1 MPRGGQPEARV
12 DLDTLLNGLADLIA
26 DDVIVAELD
35 PPPGAAPRI
44 LWCNA
49 AFTARA
55 GYPLEEIAGRP
66 LDVLHGPE
74 TEAEAAGRL
83 LAAMRARRPAAE
95 MIVHHRADGRPDWFH
110 LRLQQVVDARDGRG
124 FHLLTR
130 RHMNERHGPG
140 ALAAARAEA
149 EEAQQLLWE
158 AIEALPH
165 AFVIYG
171 PDDRLVM
178 CNARYHETYAASAP
192 SMVPG
197 ASFEEVIR
205 YGLAHGQYPSA
216 VGREA
221 DWLQERLERHRNPGQ
236 PVEQALPDDRY
247 VLLQEIRTGSGHT
260 VGFRVDITEFKRQQR
275 QIERHAREV
284 ARATEEAERRARTD
298 MLTGLANRR
307 GLDAFFE
314 RMRHGG
320 EAGGRVAFL
329 HVDLDRFK
337 QINDT
342 MGHAAGDHVLCHVA
356 DILRACVRPGDC
368 VARVGGDEFAVVLCP
383 VDDRATAERIAA
395 RIIER
400 CATPVTFEG
409 KPCVFGASVGIA
421 TCPDSPLDKLME
433 DADLALYEAKGG
445 GRNRSAL
452 FTPALRSAA
461 ERRKEMADELLAAL
475 ETGGIVA
482 HFQPQVAAADGGLAG
497 LEALARWEHPAR
509 GLLSPA
515 AFLDVADDLGVTA
528 EIDAIVLRHALSAAR
543 NLIDAGVALPKVS
556 VNVSFDRLMQGDP
569 AAQLEQAGPLP
580 CRLAF
585 ELLETIDFDSTG
597 STLVWILDAL
607 RERGVEIEMD
617 DFGSGH
623 ASITTLLKLRPGRIK
638 LDRQLVAAMDGPVPG
653 ADDLVKAI
661 GDMARALDIGMT
673 AEGVETQAQA
683 DRLRAL
689 GCDVL
694 QGFLYARP
702 LCEADLRAWLA
713 ARGDGRPPAAA
724 PGLRRA

>member
-1 MPRGGQPEARV
+1 M
-12 DLDTLLNGLADLIA
+12 DLDYLLTGLADLIE
-26 DDVIVAELD
+26 DDVLVTELD
-35 PPPGAAPRI
+35 APEGSAPRI
-44 LWCNA
+44 RWCNA
-49 AFTARA
+49 AFTAHA
-55 GYPLEEIAGRP
+55 GYPLEEVAGRP
-66 LDVLHGPE
+66 LDILHGPE
-74 TEAEAAGRL
+74 TEATAAERL

-95 MIVHHRADGRPDWFH
+95 MLVHHDAEGRPGWFH
-110 LRLQQVVDARDGRG
+110 LRLQQVIDGRDGTG
-124 FHLLTR
+124 FHVLMR
-130 RHMNERHGPG
+130 RHMSARHGPG
-140 ALAAARAEA
+140 ALAAAQAEA
-149 EEAQQLLWE
+149 EAAQRLLWE

-192 SMVPG
+192 AMVHG
-197 ASFEEVIR
+197 ATFEEVIR
-205 YGLAHGQYPSA
+205 YGLAHGQYPTA

-221 DWLQERLERHRNPGQ
+221 EWLEERLERHRNPGA

-247 VLLQEIRTGSGHT
+247 VLLQETRTPSGHT

-275 QIERHAREV
+275 QIEQHAWEV
-284 ARATEEAERRARTD
+284 ARANEEAERRARTD
-298 MLTGLANRR
+298 TLTGLSNRR

-314 RMRHGG
+314 RMRRKR
-320 EAGGRVAFL
+320 EAGRGVAFL

-368 VARVGGDEFAVVLCP
+368 VARVGGDEFAVVLWP
-383 VDDRATAERIAA
+383 VDDRATAEAVA
-395 RIIER
+395 QRIIER
-400 CATPVTFEG
+400 CATPVEFDG

-421 TCPDSPLDKLME
+421 TCPDSPLEKLME
-433 DADLALYEAKGG
+433 DADLALYEAKGA
-445 GRNRSAL
+445 GRNRFAG

-461 ERRKEMADELLAAL
+461 ERKKEMADELLAAL
-475 ETGGIVA
+475 ESGGIVA
-482 HFQPQVAAADGGLAG
+482 HFQPQVASADGTLAG

-528 EIDAIVLRHALSAAR
+528 EIDAIVLRHALATAR
-543 NLIDAGVALPKVS
+543 ALIGAGIVLPKVS
-556 VNVSFDRLMQGDP
+556 VNVSFDRLVQGDL
-569 AAQLEQAGPLP
+569 AAELDRAGPLP

-585 ELLETIDFDSTG
+585 ELLETIDFDTTG
-597 STLVWILDAL
+597 STLVWMLDAL
-607 RERGVEIEMD
+607 RDHGVEIEMD

-638 LDRQLVAAMDGPVPG
+638 IDRQLVAAMDGPVRG
-653 ADDLVKAI
+653 ADTLLKAI

-683 DRLRAL
+683 DRLREL

-694 QGFLYARP
+694 QGFLFAPP
-702 LCEADLRAWLA
+702 LSDGDLRDWLA
-713 ARGDGRPPAAA
+713 RGAGPREQ
-724 PGLRRA
+724 RRA